1 MRMTGDRA
9 RLPLGSAV
17 RRIQWSAVGVFLALS
32 GAAQAITT
40 QSFQVSA
47 TVAAGYSVTTGTGG
61 TLGTL
66 NFGTRSGV
74 DSARVSAS
82 FVPSSSLLLACTPG
96 VALSM
101 SIDGGQNYG
110 SSVRNLVR
118 GDGTERVPYRLYTSS
133 SLNAASEIGVNQA
146 VSIAYSNSNN
156 ISLPIFGAA
165 QLTGF
170 SPAGAYTDRL
180 TVTLSW

>member
-1 MRMTGDRA
+1 M
-9 RLPLGSAV
+9 P
-17 RRIQWSAVGVFLALS
+17 RIQWSAMGLLAVLC
-32 GAAQAITT
+32 GGAQAVTT

-47 TVAAGYSVTTGTGG
+47 TITAGCSVVTGSGG
-61 TLGTL
+61 TFGTL
-66 NFGTRSGV
+66 DFGTRSGAE
-74 DSARVSAS
+74 STRVSTS
-82 FVPSSSLLLACTPG
+82 FVPSSSLLIACTPG

-101 SIDGGQNYG
+101 AIDGGQNYG
-110 SSVRNLVR
+110 ASVRNMVR
-118 GDGTERVPYRLYTSS
+118 GGGTDRVPYRLYTSS

-146 VSIAYSNSNN
+146 VSIASVNSNN

-170 SPAGAYTDRL
+170 SPAGTYTDRL

>member
-1 MRMTGDRA
+1 MRITGNRA
-9 RLPLGSAV
+9 WLPPESAE
-17 RRIQWSAVGVFLALS
+17 RRIQWGVIGMAAILC
-32 GAAQAITT
+32 GGAQAVTT

-47 TVAAGYSVTTGTGG
+47 TVAAGCSVTTGTGG
-61 TLGTL
+61 VMGTL

-74 DSARVSAS
+74 ESTRVSTS

-110 SSVRNLVR
+110 SSVRNMVR
-118 GDGTERVPYRLYTSS
+118 GGGTERVPYRLYTSS

-146 VSIAYSNSNN
+146 VTIAYSNSNN
-156 ISLPIFGAA
+156 ISLPLFGAA

-170 SPAGAYTDRL
+170 SPAGSYTDTL